1 MDASLVHDAAVNAV
15 GRGGASGGV
24 ALRIVRNW
32 VLTRTGAR
40 GRLQPPCHTEISP
53 WKFAKQLGSNPST
66 ATHPRYIATSTNYNI
81 INRTQCH
88 SVSEVH
94 TMLGN

>member
-1 MDASLVHDAAVNAV
+1 MLGEPAAAATEVDRYIGASDAAVNPV

-40 GRLQPPCHTEISP
+40 GRLQEFNLEIRYR
-53 WKFAKQLGSNPST
+53 KGSENVVADYLS
-66 ATHPRYIATSTNYNI
+66 RN
-81 INRTQCH
+81 
-88 SVSEVH
+88 V
-94 TMLGN
+94 

>member
-40 GRLQPPCHTEISP
+40 GRLHVS
-53 WKFAKQLGSNPST
+53 SNIK
-66 ATHPRYIATSTNYNI
+66 H
-81 INRTQCH
+81 
-88 SVSEVH
+88 
-94 TMLGN
+94 M